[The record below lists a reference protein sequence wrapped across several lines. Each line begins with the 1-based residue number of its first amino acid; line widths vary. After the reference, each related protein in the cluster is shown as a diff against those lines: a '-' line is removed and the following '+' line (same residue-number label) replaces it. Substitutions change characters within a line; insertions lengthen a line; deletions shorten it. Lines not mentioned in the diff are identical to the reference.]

1 MKKTYIIPSI
11 QVMDLMTE
19 GVMTVTSVKIN
30 SGASGASMD
39 TQKKDLWSA
48 EESTSSDIWK

>member
-19 GVMTVTSVKIN
+19 GVMTVTSVRIN
-30 SGASGASMD
+30 SGASGNTMD

-48 EESTSSDIWK
+48 EESNSSNIWK